1 MDDRKGEGGM
11 TRGDFWCRVLGWLQ
25 IGGAVA
31 TGLLVYA
38 LWALFFGWI
47 ELNDDG
53 FFDVIKWI
61 IIVVLAF
68 PPFLAGL
75 LSVVFADFVEQAREG
90 KRDDQH
96 VAFRVFLA
104 LAGLW
109 SAGVVGF
116 LGISMPPLGFF
127 AILGIASA
135 AVAIMGPDWTADL
148 FMPSDART

>member
-1 MDDRKGEGGM
+1 M

-25 IGGAVA
+25 LGGAVA
-31 TGLLVYA
+31 TGLLIYS
-38 LWALFFGWI
+38 LWSLFFGWI

-53 FFDVIKWI
+53 FFDVIMWI
-61 IIVVLAF
+61 IIIVLAF
-68 PPFLAGL
+68 PPFLAGSL
-75 LSVVFADFVEQAREG
+75 CLFFADFVEQAREG
-90 KRDDQH
+90 KRDEQH
-96 VAFRVFLA
+96 VLFRVFLA

-127 AILGIASA
+127 AILGAATA

-148 FMPSDART
+148 FKRSDVKA

>member
-1 MDDRKGEGGM
+1 M

-31 TGLLVYA
+31 TGLLIHG
-38 LWALFFGWI
+38 LWELFLGWI

-53 FFDVIKWI
+53 FFDLIKWI
-61 IIVVLAF
+61 IIICLAF
-68 PPFLAGL
+68 PPFLSGL
-75 LSVVFADFVEQAREG
+75 LTVSFANFVEQAREG
-90 KRDDQH
+90 KRDEQR
-96 VAFRVFLA
+96 VVFRVFLA

-135 AVAIMGPDWTADL
+135 AVAIMGQDWTADL
-148 FMPSDART
+148 FTPSDARA

>member
-1 MDDRKGEGGM
+1 M

-31 TGLLVYA
+31 TGLLIHG
-38 LWALFFGWI
+38 LWELFFGWI

-61 IIVVLAF
+61 IIICIAF
-68 PPFLAGL
+68 PPFLSGL
-75 LSVVFADFVEQAREG
+75 LTVSFANFVEQAREG
-90 KRDDQH
+90 KRDEQ
-96 VAFRVFLA
+96 RVVSRFFLA

-127 AILGIASA
+127 AVLGIATA

-148 FMPSDART
+148 FKPSGVSA

>member
-1 MDDRKGEGGM
+1 M

-31 TGLLVYA
+31 TGLLIWS

-53 FFDVIKWI
+53 FFGVIMWI
-61 IIVVLAF
+61 IIIVLAF

-75 LSVVFADFVEQAREG
+75 LSLSFADFVEQAREG
-90 KRDDQH
+90 KRDEQH
-96 VAFRVFLA
+96 VLFRVFMA

-109 SAGVVGF
+109 SAGVIGF

-127 AILGIASA
+127 AILGLATA
-135 AVAIMGPDWTADL
+135 AVAIMGQDWMADL
-148 FMPSDART
+148 FKPSGAKA

>member
-1 MDDRKGEGGM
+1 M

-25 IGGAVA
+25 LGGAVA
-31 TGLLVYA
+31 TGLLIHG
-38 LWALFFGWI
+38 LWELFFGWI

-53 FFDVIKWI
+53 FFDLIKWI
-61 IIVVLAF
+61 IIIALAF

-75 LSVVFADFVEQAREG
+75 LTVFFADFVEQAREG

-96 VAFRVFLA
+96 VVFRVFMA

-127 AILGIASA
+127 AVLGIASA
-135 AVAIMGPDWTADL
+135 AAAIMGHDWTADL
-148 FMPSDART
+148 FKPSGASA

>member
-1 MDDRKGEGGM
+1 M

-25 IGGAVA
+25 LGGAVA
-31 TGLLVYA
+31 TGLLIHG
-38 LWALFFGWI
+38 LWELFFGWI

-53 FFDVIKWI
+53 FFDLIKWI
-61 IIVVLAF
+61 IIIALAF

-75 LSVVFADFVEQAREG
+75 LTVFFADFVEQAREG

-96 VAFRVFLA
+96 VVFRVFMA

-135 AVAIMGPDWTADL
+135 ATAIMGHDWTADL
-148 FMPSDART
+148 FKPSGASA